1 MRFVLG
7 FDDGLVQVWKVEGVK
22 SFELRVHETTIS
34 KISWNNHG
42 ATDLFFACADKVII
56 LFSFTISV

>member
-56 LFSFTISV
+56 